1 MPLET
6 SLDHLAFSP
15 DSGQLL
21 TLTCNKLLTVWQ
33 LHQGERPCLSH
44 QPGRNIDH
52 GHWDAEGQ
60 RMLTINE
67 AGAAITNLETGQMVT
82 PPLAHGGPLHA
93 VAVQGRKIITVAKR
107 GTVSIWEL
115 PDDRPPRKGT
125 AASQPDPRPLTE
137 LLAFAQVLAAGR
149 INDRQ
154 QWEAF
159 EPIQLRSAWENWQ
172 NAR

>member
-1 MPLET
+1 MN
-6 SLDHLAFSP
+6 LAGSI
-15 DSGQLL
+15 
-21 TLTCNKLLTVWQ
+21 
-33 LHQGERPCLSH
+33 E
-44 QPGRNIDH
+44 H

-67 AGAAITNLETGQMVT
+67 AGAAQIMNLETGQVVT

-93 VAVQGRKIITVAKR
+93 VAVQGRTIITVAKR

-115 PDDRPPRKGT
+115 PDGDSQPKG
-125 AASQPDPRPLTE
+125 AAPAPPDPRPLAE
-137 LLAFAQVLAAGR
+137 LLLFAQVLAGGR
-149 INDRQ
+149 IDDRQ

-159 EPIQLRSAWENWQ
+159 EPVQLRSAWENWQ